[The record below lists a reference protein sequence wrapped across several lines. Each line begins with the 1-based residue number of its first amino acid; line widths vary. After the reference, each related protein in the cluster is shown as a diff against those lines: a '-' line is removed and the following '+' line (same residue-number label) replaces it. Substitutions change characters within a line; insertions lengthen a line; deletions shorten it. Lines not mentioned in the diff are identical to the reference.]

1 MKNPKVKS
9 VNYSENVKTI
19 EDDMYCYVELKY
31 EPNAH
36 GDIIGA

>member
-1 MKNPKVKS
+1 MKS
-9 VNYSENVKTI
+9 VSFNEIVKTI
-19 EDDMYCYVELKY
+19 EDETYCYVELKF